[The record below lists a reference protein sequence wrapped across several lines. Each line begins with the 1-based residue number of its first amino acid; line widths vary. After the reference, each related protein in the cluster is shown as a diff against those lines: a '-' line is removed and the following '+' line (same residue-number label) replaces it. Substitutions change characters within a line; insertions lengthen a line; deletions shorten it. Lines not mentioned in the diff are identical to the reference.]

1 MKKNTCL
8 ASLITRE
15 MQNKTRMRYNFSP
28 FSLVKIINFGDFHA
42 GQWLKVCTSTPG
54 DVGFIPDQGTKILQA
69 TWCAP
74 PKKDYEVCSHFSSTY
89 TKFRMTQWGLAW
101 SLGTDDMQINDKSRG
116 LLYEKLIKLVLLRTG
131 ALYWGGKRKKRKWD
145 HWE

>member
-1 MKKNTCL
+1 M
-8 ASLITRE
+8 
-15 MQNKTRMRYNFSP
+15 
-28 FSLVKIINFGDFHA
+28 A

-69 TWCAP
+69 TWCAS

-89 TKFRMTQWGLAW
+89 TKFRMTQGGLAW

-116 LLYEKLIKLVLLRTG
+116 LLYEKPIKLVLLRTG
-131 ALYWGGKRKKRKWD
+131 ALY
-145 HWE
+145 